1 VRQMKVFPAVDILD
15 GTCVQLVQGDRK
27 NRVAYGDPV
36 LRAEEWLQQGAD
48 ALHVINLNGAFGAAE
63 KNVSLIKEIIRS
75 TGAEIQLGGGI
86 RSTADAAGWLDAG
99 VSRVI
104 IGTLAADRPEAITEI
119 ADAYGKEAVM
129 AGVDARDGKVVVHG
143 WEKSAGDVITMARLF
158 EERGAG
164 ALLFTNVDVEGLC
177 NGIAEEPVRR
187 LKEAVT
193 IPIVA
198 SGGITTPQDV
208 RIMRE
213 IGVEAIVLGSALYKG
228 TITLKEAIEEA
239 ER

>member
-1 VRQMKVFPAVDILD
+1 MKVFPAVDILD
-15 GTCVQLVQGDRK
+15 GTCVQLVQGNRK
-27 NRVAYGDPV
+27 NAAAYGNPV
-36 LRAEEWLQQGAD
+36 SRAQEWLHEGAR
-48 ALHVINLNGAFGAAE
+48 ALHVINLDGAFGAAE
-63 KNVSLIKEIIRS
+63 KNVSIIKEIIQT

-86 RSTADAAGWLDAG
+86 RSTTDAAGWLDAG
-99 VSRVI
+99 VTRVI
-104 IGTLAADRPEAITEI
+104 IGTLAADRPGAITEI
-119 ADAYGKEAVM
+119 ADEYGKESVM
-129 AGVDARDGKVVVHG
+129 AGVDARGGNVVVHG
-143 WEKSAGDVITMARLF
+143 WETSAGDFISMARLF

-164 ALLFTNVDVEGLC
+164 SLLFTNVDVEGLC

-187 LKEAVT
+187 LREAVD

-208 RIMRE
+208 RTMRE
-213 IGVEAIVLGSALYKG
+213 IGVEAIVLGSALYRG

>member
-1 VRQMKVFPAVDILD
+1 MKVFPAVDILD

-27 NRVAYGDPV
+27 NSVAYGDPV

-48 ALHVINLNGAFGAAE
+48 ALHVINLDGAFGAAD
-63 KNVSLIKEIIRS
+63 KNVGLIKEIIRS

-99 VSRVI
+99 VTRVI
-104 IGTLAADRPEAITEI
+104 IGTLAADRPEAITDI

-129 AGVDARDGKVVVHG
+129 AGVDARGGKVVVHG
-143 WEKSAGDVITMARLF
+143 WEETAGDFITMARAF

-187 LKEAVT
+187 LREAVR
-193 IPIVA
+193 IPVVA

-208 RIMRE
+208 HIMRE
-213 IGVEAIVLGSALYKG
+213 IGVEGIVLGSALYRG